1 VVAESIIQSRQDMSI
16 EISTELK
23 DRVLAGVERNW
34 PAMLALIPT
43 IKSKFD
49 YVKFPIIIDGSVH
62 GIRFNVAEN
71 RFDQVEII
79 VAKDGIMQAEWL
91 SSWTAYCD
99 HVECIVIPILGD
111 FP

>member
-1 VVAESIIQSRQDMSI
+1 MRN

-23 DRVLAGVERNW
+23 DRVLAEVKRRW

-43 IKSKFD
+43 IKSRQT
-49 YVKFPIIIDGSVH
+49 YVKFPIIIDGVVDA
-62 GIRFNVAEN
+62 IRFNVAEN